1 MHAGK
6 DAIIPQWLLGLLEYK
21 FRNPLLLLTGCGK
34 PLTGDIESQ
43 LLLFKHHAESLSMSR
58 KSLLILAQM
67 KQLQLQFFFSF
78 EILHYHMWNA
88 SLFLRLCLN
97 YTNIEEGKM
106 AEE

>member
-43 LLLFKHHAESLSMSR
+43 LLLFKHHAESLSM
-58 KSLLILAQM
+58 M
-67 KQLQLQFFFSF
+67 KVTAHSGTD
-78 EILHYHMWNA
+78 ETTAA
-88 SLFLRLCLN
+88 SVFLFL
-97 YTNIEEGKM
+97 
-106 AEE
+106 